1 LKCCFNRV
9 HSAKNIQPSSL
20 LNNATANHH
29 MHTYICAV
37 IVSYK
42 CQYCV
47 EILFP
52 KYAATL
58 AHNLV
63 ETSKRIHITEIE

>member
-1 LKCCFNRV
+1 
-9 HSAKNIQPSSL
+9 
-20 LNNATANHH
+20 

-63 ETSKRIHITEIE
+63 ETSKRIHITEIEWQWQIMYMLFF